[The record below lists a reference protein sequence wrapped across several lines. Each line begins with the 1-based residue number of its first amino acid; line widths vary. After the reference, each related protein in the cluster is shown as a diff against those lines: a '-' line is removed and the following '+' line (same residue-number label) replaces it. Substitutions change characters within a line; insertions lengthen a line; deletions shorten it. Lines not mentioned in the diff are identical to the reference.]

1 MAGETRPPPRE
12 CLEALRRTWIWGP
25 YLSDEER
32 ARALETSRWLVE
44 ALPPSEASWW
54 ENVRKQIKGH
64 ERPAEDISEL
74 KETVGAD
81 LIKRGECYQAFRVNL
96 KKWFL
101 DRVSRLRTFDSPPG

>member
-1 MAGETRPPPRE
+1 M
-12 CLEALRRTWIWGP
+12 RTWIWGP

-64 ERPAEDISEL
+64 ERPVDDI
-74 KETVGAD
+74 AD
-81 LIKRGECYQAFRVNL
+81 LKKTTGAELIQRGKAI
-96 KKWFL
+96 
-101 DRVSRLRTFDSPPG
+101 RLFG